1 MNIKDVDRLI
11 KSSHKIPNFYM
22 LDLKRYDGR
31 SVHEPKLFLSD
42 DPLPDAQAVGSIMV
56 EVLKEP
62 GIKTVVSI
70 IALDGAKD
78 MRTIDNAARLGMG
91 YLFDAGVNPRMIYA
105 DIDAFPAYMD
115 EIYRGDYS

>member
-1 MNIKDVDRLI
+1 MKMKDVDDIISR
-11 KSSHKIPNFYM
+11 SHKRPYFYM
-22 LDLKRYDGR
+22 LDLKRDDGR

-70 IALDGAKD
+70 IALDGAKS
-78 MRTIDNAARLGMG
+78 MTSIDKAAQYGMG
-91 YLFDAGVNPRMIYA
+91 YLFDAGIVPRLIYA
-105 DIDAFPAYMD
+105 DLNAFSAYID
-115 EIYRGDYS
+115 EIQHGDYT